1 MAGENPAAEL
11 QQSVFPLRSNNRR
24 RWKQTI
30 VLSAFSE
37 ATRSS
42 SRVQPP
48 INTATSTMPHACKI
62 PLKPTG
68 SDRTG
73 SGSQADVLPCHFIV
87 HERSEFVASGL
98 FRTFG
103 AGFEGSG
110 GAALAH
116 FTQTGTEICLDSFHP
131 AAQTVD
137 VLRPDLVCIVHL
149 APKLSRLGPE
159 FIVIVQR
166 SGSGV
171 TQLAIKTAISNK
183 LLHIR

>member
-1 MAGENPAAEL
+1 MRNALNILTGHWKGTGARDYAAFL
-11 QQSVFPLRSNNRR
+11 QN
-24 RWKQTI
+24 T
-30 VLSAFSE
+30 SE
-37 ATRSS
+37 T
-42 SRVQPP
+42 
-48 INTATSTMPHACKI
+48 
-62 PLKPTG
+62 TG
-68 SDRTG
+68 PDRTG

-137 VLRPDLVCIVHL
+137 VFRLDFVSVVPLT
-149 APKLSRLGPE
+149 PKLRSLFAKGV
-159 FIVIVQR
+159 IVID
-166 SGSGV
+166 SGDAGI
-171 TQLAIKTAISNK
+171 TLFAIKAAIADKVFFHNSKILVNK
-183 LLHIR
+183 QLRIQFVK

>member
-1 MAGENPAAEL
+1 MLMRGCPCLNILTGHWKGTGARDYAAFL
-11 QQSVFPLRSNNRR
+11 QN
-24 RWKQTI
+24 T
-30 VLSAFSE
+30 SE
-37 ATRSS
+37 T
-42 SRVQPP
+42 
-48 INTATSTMPHACKI
+48 
-62 PLKPTG
+62 TG
-68 SDRTG
+68 PDRTG

-171 TQLAIKTAISNK
+171 TQLAIKTAKSNK